1 MLTKWDYYLL
11 YTVQRSG
18 FHHQKS
24 TQPQATL
31 LGASNTNASKE
42 YGINRNACLNE
53 LRYNLNGWFKYT
65 LTQFCDLVVCR
76 YFHVCDGGLVPDIM
90 HDLLEGAMQ
99 YEVKFM
105 LKKMI
110 EIDKYFSLAD
120 IKTMHY
126 TKLL

>member
-1 MLTKWDYYLL
+1 MGGL
-11 YTVQRSG
+11 
-18 FHHQKS
+18 
-24 TQPQATL
+24 
-31 LGASNTNASKE
+31 
-42 YGINRNACLNE
+42 I
-53 LRYNLNGWFKYT
+53 KYT

-76 YFHVCDGGLVPDIM
+76 YFHVCDGGLVPDVM

-99 YEVKFM
+99 YVM

-110 EIDKYFSLAD
+110 NSHGKLRIPSAD